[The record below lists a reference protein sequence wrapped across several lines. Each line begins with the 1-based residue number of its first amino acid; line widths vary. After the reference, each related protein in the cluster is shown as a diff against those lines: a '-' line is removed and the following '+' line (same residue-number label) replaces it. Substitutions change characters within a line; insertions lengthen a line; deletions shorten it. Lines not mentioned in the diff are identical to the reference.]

1 MLVAKLSCV
10 GLLLVSFSYIST
22 VRASEQWK
30 QSYENGAWSIKQSS
44 FECRLSQRLAGVGE
58 VSLQREPEHATKL
71 VFALE
76 HPDAAATE
84 AAIQIQNA
92 DWKKE
97 ADQVNPTLATGHFVD
112 SKVEFFDIGSEV
124 LDAIAAG
131 DWLSFAYL
139 QHERRKNVLFTNTSG
154 ADAVISFRQCLSE
167 MAPISWNTARESEF
181 YFATGKST
189 ISSAQDLELLKNIV
203 RYISLD
209 RNVTKVL
216 IDGYTDN
223 VGNNT
228 ANRVLSQQ
236 RADDVASRLVEFGM
250 ESSLLEVR
258 AHGSR
263 YPVINNKTLEQ
274 GLNRRVTIR
283 LIRKNNG

>member
-10 GLLLVSFSYIST
+10 GCFLVSFALVSPLQ
-22 VRASEQWK
+22 AAEQWK
-30 QSYENGAWSIKQSS
+30 QAYENGAWNIKQSN
-44 FECRLSQRLAGVGE
+44 FECRLSQRLVGVAE

-71 VFALE
+71 ILALE
-76 HPDAAATE
+76 HPDAAATQ
-84 AAIQIQNA
+84 AAVRIQNA
-92 DWKKE
+92 DWKK
-97 ADQVNPTLATGHFVD
+97 DVDRVNPTLASGQFID

-139 QHERRKNVLFTNTSG
+139 QHEQHKNVVFTNTRG
-154 ADAVISFRQCLSE
+154 ADAVIQFRQCLSA
-167 MAPISWNTARESEF
+167 MAPISWTTARESEF
-181 YFATGKST
+181 YFSTGKST
-189 ISSAQDLELLKNIV
+189 ISSAQDLALLQNIV

-236 RADDVASRLVEFGM
+236 RADDVASRLVEYGM
-250 ESSLLEVR
+250 DSSLLEVR

-274 GLNRRVTIR
+274 GLNRRVTVR